1 MLPLLS
7 GVQSTSTA
15 LEAERIRMEV
25 ISQNIANANTSRG
38 PDGKPYQR
46 QEVVFE
52 AMLNRQL
59 TGASAL
65 DAGSKGVLV
74 SRITKD
80 ASPPRLVYNP
90 GHPDANPQGMVAMP
104 NINVHEEMVDMI
116 AASRSFE
123 ANLAVVK
130 NARSMALQTLS
141 IGKRA

>member
-1 MLPLLS
+1 MLPLLT
-7 GVQSTSTA
+7 GVQSTSSA

-52 AMLNRQL
+52 AMLNRQMIG
-59 TGASAL
+59 GAQ
-65 DAGSKGVLV
+65 DAGSKGVHV

-80 ASPPRLVYNP
+80 SSQPRLVYNP

-141 IGKRA
+141 IGKRG

>member
-1 MLPLLS
+1 MLSLLS

-52 AMLNRQL
+52 TLLNRQL
-59 TGASAL
+59 AGGP
-65 DAGSKGVLV
+65 DAGTKGVHV
-74 SRITKD
+74 ARITKD
-80 ASPPRLVYNP
+80 SSPPRLVYNP

-116 AASRSFE
+116 AAARSFE

-130 NARSMALQTLS
+130 NARSMAMQTLNL
-141 IGKRA
+141 GKRA

>member
-1 MLPLLS
+1 MIPLLS
-7 GVQSTSTA
+7 GLQSTSSA

-25 ISQNIANANTSRG
+25 ISQNIANANTTRG
-38 PDGKPYQR
+38 PDGKAYQR

-52 AMLNRQL
+52 TVLNRQL
-59 TGASAL
+59 QGPGGL
-65 DAGSKGVLV
+65 DAGGKSVFV

-80 ASPPRLVYNP
+80 PNPARLIYNP

-130 NARSMALQTLS
+130 NARSMAMQTLT

>member
-25 ISQNIANANTSRG
+25 ITQNIANANTSRG

-59 TGASAL
+59 TSASAL
-65 DAGSKGVLV
+65 DAGSKGVMV

-80 ASPPRLVYNP
+80 SSAPRLVYNP

>member
-7 GVQSTSTA
+7 GVQSTATA

-52 AMLNRQL
+52 ALLNRQL
-59 TGASAL
+59 TGVSAL
-65 DAGSKGVLV
+65 DAGSKGVMV

-80 ASPPRLVYNP
+80 SAPPRLVYNP

>member
-1 MLPLLS
+1 MLPLLT
-7 GVQSTSTA
+7 GVHSTTSA

-52 AMLNRQL
+52 ALLNRQL
-59 TGASAL
+59 QGAAES
-65 DAGSKGVLV
+65 GGKGVMV

-80 ASPPRLVYNP
+80 TVAPRLVYNP
-90 GHPDANPQGMVAMP
+90 GHPDANGQGMVAMP

-130 NARSMALQTLS
+130 NARSMAMQTLS

>member
-1 MLPLLS
+1 
-7 GVQSTSTA
+7 
-15 LEAERIRMEV
+15 MEV

-65 DAGSKGVLV
+65 DAGSKGVMV

-80 ASPPRLVYNP
+80 SSAPRLVYNP

>member
-1 MLPLLS
+1 MLSLLS
-7 GVQSTSTA
+7 GVQSTSSA

-25 ISQNIANANTSRG
+25 ISQNIANANTTRG

-52 AMLNRQL
+52 TMLNRQL
-59 TGASAL
+59 SGGM
-65 DAGSKGVLV
+65 DAGTKSVHIARISKD
-74 SRITKD
+74 TTE
-80 ASPPRLVYNP
+80 PRLVYNP
-90 GHPDANPQGMVAMP
+90 GHPDANKQGMVAMP

-130 NARSMALQTLS
+130 TARSMAMQTLNL
-141 IGKRA
+141 GKRA

>member
-7 GVQSTSTA
+7 GVQSTSSA

-52 AMLNRQL
+52 AMLNRQMVGG
-59 TGASAL
+59 TQ
-65 DAGSKGVLV
+65 DAGSKGVHV

-80 ASPPRLVYNP
+80 SSPPRLVYNP

-130 NARSMALQTLS
+130 NARSMALQTLG
-141 IGKRA
+141 IGKRG

>member
-25 ISQNIANANTSRG
+25 ITQNIANANTSRG

-65 DAGSKGVLV
+65 DAGSKGVMV

-80 ASPPRLVYNP
+80 SSAPRLVYNP

>member
-1 MLPLLS
+1 MSLLS

-25 ISQNIANANTSRG
+25 ISQNIANANTTRG

-59 TGASAL
+59 AGP
-65 DAGSKGVLV
+65 DAGGKSVHV
-74 SRITKD
+74 ARITKD
-80 ASPPRLVYNP
+80 ATPPRLVYNP

-130 NARSMALQTLS
+130 NARSMALQTLN
-141 IGKRA
+141 IGKR

>member
-1 MLPLLS
+1 
-7 GVQSTSTA
+7 
-15 LEAERIRMEV
+15 MEV

-52 AMLNRQL
+52 AMLNRQMIG
-59 TGASAL
+59 GAQ
-65 DAGSKGVLV
+65 DAGSKGVHV

-80 ASPPRLVYNP
+80 SSQPRLVYNP

-141 IGKRA
+141 IGKRG

>member
-1 MLPLLS
+1 MLSLLS
-7 GVQSTSTA
+7 GVQSTSSA

-25 ISQNIANANTSRG
+25 ISQNIANANTTRG

-52 AMLNRQL
+52 TLLNRQL
-59 TGASAL
+59 SGGM
-65 DAGSKGVLV
+65 DAGTKSVHIARISKD
-74 SRITKD
+74 TTE
-80 ASPPRLVYNP
+80 PRLVYNP
-90 GHPDANPQGMVAMP
+90 GHPDANKQGMVAMP

-130 NARSMALQTLS
+130 NARSMAMQTINL
-141 IGKRA
+141 GKRA

>member
-7 GVQSTSTA
+7 GIQITSTA
-15 LEAERIRMEV
+15 LEAQRIRMEV
-25 ISQNIANANTSRG
+25 ISQNIAHANTSRG
-38 PDGKPYQR
+38 ADGKPYQR

-59 TGASAL
+59 QGPGGL
-65 DAGSKGVLV
+65 DAGGKGVMV

-80 ASPPRLVYNP
+80 TAPPRFVHNP
-90 GHPDANPQGMVAMP
+90 GHPDANQQGMVAMP

-130 NARSMALQTLS
+130 NARSMALQTLN

>member
-46 QEVVFE
+46 QEVIFE

-59 TGASAL
+59 SGNFAL
-65 DAGSKGVLV
+65 DAGSKGVMV
-74 SRITKD
+74 SRIAKD
-80 ASPPRLVYNP
+80 SAPPRLVYNP

-104 NINVHEEMVDMI
+104 NVNVHEEMVDMI

-130 NARSMALQTLS
+130 NARSMAMQTLS